1 MKTQLEFNIPKDP
14 SEKYIR
20 ILEILS
26 RIPEDKLD
34 RLVTLLSKLDFIE
47 NDNSLVFNEDTIFKF
62 LGKIEMKSNEEF
74 YITSNHTKINPET
87 EKPYS
92 IRFNDDESKTIG
104 EE

>member
-62 LGKIEMKSNEEF
+62 WVNRDEIQRGILYYKQP
-74 YITSNHTKINPET
+74 YQINT
-87 EKPYS
+87 
-92 IRFNDDESKTIG
+92 RDWKTILNKT
-104 EE
+104 

>member
-1 MKTQLEFNIPKDP
+1 MKTQLEFNIPKNP

-34 RLVTLLSKLDFIE
+34 RLVTLLSKLEFIE
-47 NDNSLVFNEDTIFKF
+47 NDNSIVFNEDTIFKF

-87 EKPYS
+87 GKPYS